1 MKKESGNGQNR
12 APSASAR
19 SSELIGLLL
28 WLHNGQFLYF
38 HQNNTHWHDKWQHTL
53 LHIIAFKHH
62 TPFQPRLDP
71 LLERRQKTDR
81 RFLSQTDETTDLS
94 SVGRLRRSI
103 HLENKFSD
111 IGRPFPYDKLSSND
125 LALGAG
131 ARFWPL
137 PGGAPQ
143 VREVSWE
150 NDDSLQ
156 QKVARDMW
164 SSPLDRK
171 KIGAWNDT

>member
-1 MKKESGNGQNR
+1 M
-12 APSASAR
+12 
-19 SSELIGLLL
+19 
-28 WLHNGQFLYF
+28 
-38 HQNNTHWHDKWQHTL
+38 
-53 LHIIAFKHH
+53 
-62 TPFQPRLDP
+62 
-71 LLERRQKTDR
+71 
-81 RFLSQTDETTDLS
+81 
-94 SVGRLRRSI
+94 GRLRRSI

-131 ARFWPL
+131 ARLWPL

-150 NDDSLQ
+150 NDDSLE
-156 QKVARDMW
+156 QKVAKDMW

-171 KIGAWNDT
+171 KHRRMK